1 MKKTKEKASDGT
13 DASFSRQE
21 KSNTSDANN
30 QEKSLINQENQDY
43 MDLVEADP
51 ERPNNWKE
59 IRGKFWCF
67 VLYPESAPADWKEQL
82 NLSGIKWAA
91 SPLHDKDVNPDGTL
105 KKPHYH
111 VIMMWP
117 ADTTYN
123 NVGKFTH
130 ETLNSTYPQKLGSP
144 VGYYRYFTHEDNPEK
159 ASYDKRDIESGN
171 GFDIADYQ
179 KMTKEQML
187 EMHLM
192 LTQTIIDNEI
202 NNYVDAVMM
211 AASMGFDEYDVITSH
226 TMHFSN
232 LCKSV
237 GYKHRERKEK
247 LDYESNGIKRKYQR
261 S

>member
-21 KSNTSDANN
+21 KSNTSNANN
-30 QEKSLINQENQDY
+30 QEKSLINQDF
-43 MDLVEADP
+43 MDLVETDP
-51 ERPNNWKE
+51 VEPDNPKE
-59 IRGKFWCF
+59 VTGRYWCF
-67 VLYPESAPADWKEQL
+67 VLYPESAPNDWRERL
-82 NLSGIKWAA
+82 NVSGIQWAL
-91 SPLHDKDVNPDGTL
+91 SPLHDKDTNPDGTQ
-105 KKPHYH
+105 KKLHRH
-111 VIMMWP
+111 GILVWSQK
-117 ADTTYN
+117 TTYN
-123 NVGKFTH
+123 NVKNFTQGV
-130 ETLNSTYPQKLGSP
+130 LNATIPQKLGSP

-192 LTQTIIDNEI
+192 LTQAIIDNDI
-202 NNYVDAVMM
+202 NNYADAVMM
-211 AASMGFDEYDVITSH
+211 GASMGFDEYEMIVSH
-226 TMHFSN
+226 TLHFLN

-237 GYKHRERKEK
+237 DYKHR
-247 LDYESNGIKRKYQR
+247 KR